1 MTQGLVLAI
10 FFALA
15 AIGVLG
21 ATAFLMFWSLVMVI
35 VLALSV
41 MIAFVRIVFVRVI
54 GVFGF

>member
-21 ATAFLMFWSLVMVI
+21 ATAFLMFWGLVMI
-35 VLALSV
+35 ITLTLSV
-41 MIAFVRIVFVRVI
+41 TIALVRILFVRVI
-54 GVFGF
+54 GALGF